1 MVCLLCHQEIPYQIG
16 FLDIFLLRSE
26 SNKSCQECKNQ
37 FQRITGKHCLR
48 CFRAHQDSVCQD
60 CLMWEKKGELVA
72 HEALYVYDKQM
83 KEYFSRFKFQGDY
96 HLAAVFSRELKQVL
110 KKYKGYTIV
119 PVPVS
124 EERYQERGFNQ
135 VTALLEFAGL
145 PYQNLVLKKD
155 SKKQSSKTKQERLA
169 SHQIFRLRKHQAL
182 PSKILIVDDIYT
194 TGSTI
199 ALMKTLFTEK
209 NVKKIKSFSLSR

>member
-1 MVCLLCHQEIPYQIG
+1 
-16 FLDIFLLRSE
+16 
-26 SNKSCQECKNQ
+26 
-37 FQRITGKHCLR
+37 
-48 CFRAHQDSVCQD
+48 
-60 CLMWEKKGELVA
+60 MWEKKGELVA

-110 KKYKGYTIV
+110 KKYKDYTIV

-155 SKKQSSKTKQERLA
+155 SKKQSSKTKQEHLA
-169 SHQIFRLRKHQAL
+169 GQQIFRLRKNQAL